1 MKMVDK
7 ILLRRKIK
15 KLSLNYNTQ
24 QFINSLLP
32 LTNEEILFMM
42 KDKKILSKFND
53 NIWGSSDYNYNKE
66 NGIRLEQIEAL
77 LVKNGLR
84 DIKYSHT
91 NNLDIWQDYLKKHPM
106 ELIYYSGVLNDEL
119 RNTLI
124 DILDKNPELIIKS
137 RITDDIVISNIF
149 KKYNINIPLEK
160 TPSGISINNAH
171 NLLKNKYS
179 LKQILIQHQK
189 EIKDNNILHNELSS
203 MISDDIREG
212 LENNSFIE
220 KWDYILSDEKIDKS
234 LICDFFSK
242 YAKEF
247 FYETFKS
254 SKFFCSKLFTLL
266 LENIPIEQIR
276 IFDYIKD
283 EELIKILTIIYKR
296 NKNLIKS
303 INNKYISNSCWE
315 KLFNEFENFNNISKI
330 LSIFAKCSNEEKS
343 IAVQFCTMNGIKI
356 TKDEILKEDDLYNN
370 ENILN
375 YINEGDKKLMSITF
389 EEFLNSNRMKKNKSF
404 VIYLMK
410 NGTPNAIYY
419 YNGKMIASLYE
430 EVINDPDLCKYF
442 NSKEITLLKL
452 VISLNEKKP

>member
-149 KKYNINIPLEK
+149 KKYNYVVVNDEIINATNKVKAIIMAEK
-160 TPSGISINNAH
+160 CRVDRIEDIH
-171 NLLKNKYS
+171 L
-179 LKQILIQHQK
+179 
-189 EIKDNNILHNELSS
+189 DN
-203 MISDDIREG
+203 R
-212 LENNSFIE
+212 
-220 KWDYILSDEKIDKS
+220 
-234 LICDFFSK
+234 
-242 YAKEF
+242 
-247 FYETFKS
+247 
-254 SKFFCSKLFTLL
+254 
-266 LENIPIEQIR
+266 
-276 IFDYIKD
+276 
-283 EELIKILTIIYKR
+283 EELIH
-296 NKNLIKS
+296 
-303 INNKYISNSCWE
+303 
-315 KLFNEFENFNNISKI
+315 
-330 LSIFAKCSNEEKS
+330 
-343 IAVQFCTMNGIKI
+343 
-356 TKDEILKEDDLYNN
+356 EILIDKEFD
-370 ENILN
+370 
-375 YINEGDKKLMSITF
+375 
-389 EEFLNSNRMKKNKSF
+389 
-404 VIYLMK
+404 
-410 NGTPNAIYY
+410 NG
-419 YNGKMIASLYE
+419 
-430 EVINDPDLCKYF
+430 EVKI
-442 NSKEITLLKL
+442 
-452 VISLNEKKP
+452 